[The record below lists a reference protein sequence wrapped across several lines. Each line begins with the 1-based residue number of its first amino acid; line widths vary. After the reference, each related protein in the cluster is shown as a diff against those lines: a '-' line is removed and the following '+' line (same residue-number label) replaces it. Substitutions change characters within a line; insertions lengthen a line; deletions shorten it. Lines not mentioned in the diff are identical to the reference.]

1 MLVFRLAQE
10 ADGESVASLM
20 NAHNLSVDSEVSRVD
35 NDSASAFIN
44 GYYEPNLAT
53 VITRDGSSEPVAAV
67 NLHPDSHRQ
76 RFQLEMFCSPEFTG
90 VEELVD
96 WTIQEAKE
104 TNSAWEIWPGANAKD
119 TRLIEAWAKF
129 GFSITRRFSVMRLAL
144 QEFETSDARGDI
156 SIRAID
162 TTNESQLRIWHSLH
176 QDAFAN
182 HFGFTPRPFDEWIQ
196 MVTRDPSFDPGGV
209 LVGFDHDEPVGFC
222 HHTDEFSADN
232 RGFIIGLGVAQSFQG
247 RGFGEALLKAGVSY
261 SLSRGYTS
269 VELAVD
275 SGNESGALNLYEKT
289 GFQVTA
295 AWVQLSRDN

>member
-1 MLVFRLAQE
+1 MLVFRLAEE
-10 ADGESVASLM
+10 ADSESIASLM
-20 NAHNLSVDSEVSRVD
+20 NAHNLSVDSDVSRVD
-35 NDSASAFIN
+35 IHSASAFIN
-44 GYYEPNLAT
+44 GYFEPNMAT
-53 VITRDGSSEPVAAV
+53 VITQDESSALIAAV
-67 NLHPDSHRQ
+67 NLHPDPHRQ
-76 RFQLEMFCSPEFTG
+76 RFQVELFCAPVFTG
-90 VEELVD
+90 VDELLD
-96 WTIQEAKE
+96 WTIQKAKE

-119 TRLIEAWAKF
+119 SRLIEAWAKF

-144 QEFETSDARGDI
+144 PEFETSDPRSDI

-162 TTNESQLRIWHSLH
+162 TKDESQLRIWHALH

-209 LVGFDHDEPVGFC
+209 LVGFDNDEPVGFC

-232 RGFIIGLGVAQSFQG
+232 RGFVIGLGVAQSSQG
-247 RGFGEALLKAGVSY
+247 RGYGETLLKAGVDY

-275 SGNESGALNLYEKT
+275 SGNESGALKLYEKT

-295 AWVQLSRDN
+295 AWVQLSQKD